1 MTSQA
6 IRFAAYYAAFYMTL
20 GVFLPYFPVWLE
32 GRSISA
38 EWIGW
43 IGAAIYAG
51 RFLVSPIGV
60 RWSDRTKY
68 QRRPIA
74 ALALLALLAFALHLP
89 VNAPWLLVGL
99 TLFASA
105 GYFGQMPIADAFA
118 MREARAGVISFG
130 PVRALGSITF
140 IIANLAAG
148 ALLDLT
154 GTESVM
160 LLVTSGAVLIA
171 ISALCL
177 PNGVAERAP
186 QEDRFDWVQ
195 LGRMLRGPFG
205 WALLASAC
213 IQGAHGFYYF
223 FSAIAWVEQGYSQL
237 VVGFLWATGVV
248 IEIAFLWWSG
258 KGFLARMSPAQLLGL
273 GAAASLLRWG
283 MTALAPP
290 LPVLFGLQL
299 LHALTFAATYLGFL
313 RFAVD
318 STPERHT
325 ATVQGINSA
334 LSGGLVMALVSAVS
348 GYFYAWAGIGGFAI
362 MLIPSAIGLFA
373 AIALHRVSSLPQ
385 REKID

>member
-6 IRFAAYYAAFYMTL
+6 IRFAAYYAAFYLTL

-60 RWSDRTKY
+60 RWSDRTKH

-89 VNAPWLLVGL
+89 VNAPSLLVGL

-177 PNGVAERAP
+177 PNGVAERAL

-258 KGFLARMSPAQLLGL
+258 KGILARMSPAQLLGL

-283 MTALAPP
+283 LTALAPP